1 MLKRPHY
8 IALGLILVSTLMILN
23 LPAKTAAQLKL
34 GIGSLFL
41 PLFGLASSSQQLT
54 GEAGDALLSKR
65 ELIRQLE
72 ALRRENQDL
81 RWRTNQLE
89 GVALENDR
97 LHKLIGWQQQ
107 LPWKHKLAKVVL
119 REPANWWRT
128 VQIDAGSRDGLRV
141 NMAVLTADGALAGRV
156 SSVGTMR
163 SQVVLLGDPSCKVA
177 VRVESESRDSGVILG
192 SDPLDND
199 FVEMGR
205 LSSTANV
212 KPGLHVFTSG
222 DGGIF
227 PANLLVGQVV
237 DSHSVEYG
245 LAEVARVKLAA
256 NLNALE
262 EVWVR
267 LE

>member
-1 MLKRPHY
+1 
-8 IALGLILVSTLMILN
+8 
-23 LPAKTAAQLKL
+23 
-34 GIGSLFL
+34 
-41 PLFGLASSSQQLT
+41 
-54 GEAGDALLSKR
+54 
-65 ELIRQLE
+65 
-72 ALRRENQDL
+72 
-81 RWRTNQLE
+81 
-89 GVALENDR
+89 
-97 LHKLIGWQQQ
+97 
-107 LPWKHKLAKVVL
+107 
-119 REPANWWRT
+119 
-128 VQIDAGSRDGLRV
+128 
-141 NMAVLTADGALAGRV
+141 
-156 SSVGTMR
+156 
-163 SQVVLLGDPSCKVA
+163 
-177 VRVESESRDSGVILG
+177 
-192 SDPLDND
+192 
-199 FVEMGR
+199 MGR